1 MTKGVNKDWTPK
13 SEAIFQKW
21 IDTTSTLAGRFVAV
35 DGRNTLKY
43 NPGTR
48 AAKQAMATLRFMLV
62 AATDEDLVQIV
73 KIREELMR
81 KNELSPD
88 SYFSDEEIIRQLREL
103 RDIRKEVRASVQ
115 GIHRPG
121 AN

>member
-1 MTKGVNKDWTPK
+1 MEKGVNQYWTPE

-21 IDTTSTLAGRFVAV
+21 IDTAPSLAARFVAI

-43 NPGTR
+43 DHRTR
-48 AAKQAMATLRFMLV
+48 ESKDATATLRFMLV

-81 KNELSPD
+81 ENELSPD
-88 SYFSDEEIIRQLREL
+88 SSFSDEEILRQLREL
-103 RDIRKEVRASVQ
+103 IDIRKEVRASVP

-121 AN
+121 AD